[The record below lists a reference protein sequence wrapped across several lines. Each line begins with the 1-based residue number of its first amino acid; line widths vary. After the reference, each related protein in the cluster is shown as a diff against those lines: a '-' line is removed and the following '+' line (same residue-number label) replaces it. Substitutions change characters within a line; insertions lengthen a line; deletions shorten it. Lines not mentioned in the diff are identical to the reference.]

1 MAYAMD
7 ENYKDVNTD
16 INQYLQEQNKLK
28 QDMIKKSPSG
38 LDSSNISLM
47 ATEFRIAAEAQD
59 KMDAF
64 DQMANDY
71 FDGKKIEQIMDS
83 RRRDP
88 LNQAID
94 ERNNRIQSAMQ
105 QGSYVDSREKD
116 FLFHNNPQQ
125 YEQARVQGEVINQGV
140 LNDSQIT
147 SLNQQKDL
155 QLNQAE
161 LDVINQLTG
170 KNEFGQER
178 HQTVEELQALREK
191 MKIIQEMKANT
202 DVSSQIEKPHVMST
216 EELMANQIKL
226 QQLQQQLNSEYQD
239 LNSSLSGP
247 KR

>member
-28 QDMIKKSPSG
+28 QDMIKKSPLG
-38 LDSSNISLM
+38 LDSSNISSM

-140 LNDSQIT
+140 LADSQIT

-226 QQLQQQLNSEYQD
+226 QQLQQQLNSEYQE